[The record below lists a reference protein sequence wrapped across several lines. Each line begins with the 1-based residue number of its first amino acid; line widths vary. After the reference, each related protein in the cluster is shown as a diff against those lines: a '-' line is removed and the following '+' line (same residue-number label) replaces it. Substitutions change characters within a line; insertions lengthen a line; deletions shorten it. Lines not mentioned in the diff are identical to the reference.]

1 MLCTLQV
8 WHSISE
14 SVLFLR
20 EQEQEKCQGIRSI
33 ANKLVTESLGV
44 WSRFYP
50 TSIFEASRNITIIDE
65 KFSVLDLLTS
75 FKPEILIKGTGWKRS
90 EKKVVSDIVIALF
103 FLFSFLS
110 LAFIIIDPLHSS
122 SYFVLLCISVLWI
135 TALFFLTNNS
145 PKKIFRPEPPRFFIK
160 YSVFY

>member
-65 KFSVLDLLTS
+65 KFSVLDPLTS
-75 FKPEILIKGTGWKRS
+75 FKPEILIKGAGWKRS
-90 EKKVVSDIVIALF
+90 EKRWYRILLLLF
-103 FLFSFLS
+103 FFFFFFFL

-122 SYFVLLCISVLWI
+122 SHFVLVYISVLWI
-135 TALFFLTNNS
+135 TGLFFLTNNS
-145 PKKIFRPEPPRFFIK
+145 SKKIFRSEPPRFFIK

>member
-65 KFSVLDLLTS
+65 KFSVLDPLTS
-75 FKPEILIKGTGWKRS
+75 FKPEILIKGAGWKRS
-90 EKKVVSDIVIALF
+90 EKRWYRILLLLF
-103 FLFSFLS
+103 FFFFFFFTSLYHNRSVAFLVAFRSSLYLCTMDNRFIFSNKQ
-110 LAFIIIDPLHSS
+110 
-122 SYFVLLCISVLWI
+122 FV
-135 TALFFLTNNS
+135 
-145 PKKIFRPEPPRFFIK
+145 
-160 YSVFY
+160 